1 MSVDWSKY
9 PPLPEAPTLPE
20 WRDTPEHEAYWKE
33 VDTIK
38 TPMENGKILWVWFV
52 LWMVF
57 PILLICFFCFGGE
70 AVMASIFAGTIVG
83 YIFASV
89 PLIICHKI
97 FYHIAKR
104 KISRKYGF
112 SLKKLNRPDI
122 SKEIGEVLAARPDF
136 DLAEFCKYWQN
147 AGQAISACGIL
158 AATKRYWCLHKKMLY
173 PNDPLLLLFYGRH
186 WNVFCKW
193 RWGKG
198 KEKMIEPDIEFYMD
212 CIWCYLDVFDRDR
225 FYEESKIFYSKSTT
239 IAEFLEICEE
249 MKAKEEMSQ
258 CSAGKKI

>member
-1 MSVDWSKY
+1 MSVDWSRY
-9 PPLPEAPTLPE
+9 PTLPQAPELPE
-20 WRDTPEHEAYWKE
+20 WRDTPEHEAYWEE
-33 VDTIK
+33 VEEIR
-38 TPMENGKILWVWFV
+38 TPLQNKWGCGGMLALWVLSAKIFNHWLWGNWDDISARLITGGTIGLYIAFV
-52 LWMVF
+52 LW
-57 PILLICFFCFGGE
+57 G
-70 AVMASIFAGTIVG
+70 
-83 YIFASV
+83 
-89 PLIICHKI
+89 ICHKI

-158 AATKRYWCLHKKMLY
+158 EATKKYWCLHKKMLY

-193 RWGKG
+193 CLGKG
-198 KEKMIEPDIEFYMD
+198 QHP
-212 CIWCYLDVFDRDR
+212 
-225 FYEESKIFYSKSTT
+225 
-239 IAEFLEICEE
+239 
-249 MKAKEEMSQ
+249 
-258 CSAGKKI
+258 

>member
-9 PPLPEAPTLPE
+9 PPLPKPPKLPE
-20 WRDTPEHEAYWKE
+20 WRDTPEHEAYWAE
-33 VDTIK
+33 VEEIR
-38 TPMENGKILWVWFV
+38 TPLQNKWGCGGMLALWVLSAKIFNHWLWGNWDDISARLITGCTIGLFITFV
-52 LWMVF
+52 LW
-57 PILLICFFCFGGE
+57 G
-70 AVMASIFAGTIVG
+70 
-83 YIFASV
+83 
-89 PLIICHKI
+89 ICHKI

-147 AGQAISACGIL
+147 AGQAISACCIL
-158 AATKRYWCLHKKMLY
+158 EATKRYWYLHKKMLY

-186 WNVFCKW
+186 WRIFCQW
-193 RWGKG
+193 RWGVG
-198 KEKMIEPDIEFYMD
+198 KEKMIEPDIEFYLD
-212 CIWCYLDVFDRDR
+212 CVWCYLDVFDRDR

-258 CSAGKKI
+258 CSAGKKN